1 MTPPD
6 AALPRAS
13 NPSRGQGL
21 PAHADILIVGAGSAG
36 CVLARRLS
44 EDPTR
49 RVLLLES
56 GPLQATDA
64 AARAVQNGNQPAVVP
79 GLNWKY
85 RTRIKGDLGPANAA
99 TERTSAGT
107 TFDYEAGR
115 VVGGSSAV
123 NATQALR
130 GMPSDYDDWARDCGP
145 EWSWESVLP
154 VFKALEDDP
163 LGPSA
168 LHGRNGPMPIRRA
181 LAAELAPMHAAFMHT
196 AMDAGYPQTPDHNDP
211 AAEGVGMTPRNV
223 VDGVRVSTATA
234 YLAPALA
241 RPNLELVCGVHVH
254 EVLWRRPGT
263 ASGVRVDINGQPA
276 DLHAD
281 VVVLCAGVMSTP
293 TLLMRSGVGAPAAL
307 AALGIEVVLPLSGVG
322 ENLMDHPV
330 VGIWGVPHAG
340 MSCMGEPLRQTL
352 LRCSSHV
359 GGLEQD
365 LHVCLMAGIDA
376 RDMFPQL
383 AAAEASPTLTGI
395 TACFNKS
402 VSRGRVRLVGPGPH
416 DRPVVTNNCLG
427 DSADVAPLVAGVRLA
442 WDLLQRPGLRER
454 FDRVLAWTNGI
465 VNSTSALDHA
475 VRAFVRPSAHGCGTA
490 RMGRSADEG
499 AVVDP
504 RGRVHGSTN
513 LWVADASVMPRIPS
527 APPHLSCLMVAERI
541 ADEIRRAR

>member
-6 AALPRAS
+6 AALPREAS
-13 NPSRGQGL
+13 PARGQRL
-21 PAHADILIVGAGSAG
+21 SAHADILIVGAGSAG

-56 GPLQATDA
+56 GPLQPMDA
-64 AARAVQNGNQPAVVP
+64 AARAVQNGNQPAVVA

-85 RTRIKGDLGPANAA
+85 RTRIKGDLGSSNDSR
-99 TERTSAGT
+99 ERPGAGT

-115 VVGGSSAV
+115 LVGGSSAV

-130 GMPSDYDDWARDCGP
+130 GMPADYDDWARDCGP
-145 EWSWESVLP
+145 DWSWERVLP

-163 LGPSA
+163 LGPSE

-181 LAAELAPMHAAFMHT
+181 LAADLAPMQAAFMRT
-196 AMDAGYPQTPDHNDP
+196 ALDAGFPQTPDHNDP
-211 AAEGVGMTPRNV
+211 ATEGVGMTPRNV
-223 VDGVRVSTATA
+223 VDGVRVSTAAA
-234 YLAPALA
+234 YLAAALA
-241 RPNLELVCGVHVH
+241 RPNLEVVCGVHAH
-254 EVLWRRPGT
+254 NVLWSRAGT
-263 ASGVRVDINGQPA
+263 ACGVRVDIDGEQA

-281 VVVLCAGVMSTP
+281 VIVLCAGVMSTP
-293 TLLMRSGVGAPAAL
+293 TLLLRSGVGSPAAL
-307 AALGIEVVLPLSGVG
+307 AALGIGVVLPLSGVG

-330 VGIWGVPHAG
+330 VGIWGVPHVG
-340 MSCMGEPLRQTL
+340 MSRIGEPLRETL
-352 LRCSSHV
+352 LRCSSQVH
-359 GGLEQD
+359 GHQQD
-365 LHVCLMAGIDA
+365 LHVCLMGGIDA
-376 RDMFPQL
+376 REMFPQL
-383 AAAEASPTLTGI
+383 AAADSSPTLAGI

-402 VSRGRVRLVGPGPH
+402 VSRGRVRLVGAGPY
-416 DRPVVTNNCLG
+416 DRPVITNNCLG
-427 DSADVAPLVAGVRLA
+427 DGADVAPLVAGVRLA

-465 VNSTSALDHA
+465 VNSNSALDHA

-490 RMGRSADEG
+490 RMGRSPDQG

-504 RGRVHGSTN
+504 RGRVHGATN
-513 LWVADASVMPRIPS
+513 LWVADASVMPHIPS

-541 ADEIRRAR
+541 ADEIRRAC